1 MSNMIVILNLTNLF
15 LKRVSSIIVVFLFFL
30 SLPLYAEGV
39 DWNSTAQ
46 RIEEVLNSSMESYK
60 DGRVDEAKKAVT
72 DAYFNLFEGEG
83 METAVRVYLSEQRV
97 YELEAMF
104 RNIRNAITARTP
116 VADVAGKVDSLVS
129 ALRED
134 AERLPARGG
143 GQLDKKESPY

>member
-83 METAVRVYLSEQRV
+83 MENAVSLYISEARKS
-97 YELEAMF
+97 ELEGMF
-104 RNIRNAITARTP
+104 SDLRNSIAKNRP
-116 VADVAGKVDSLVS
+116 L
-129 ALRED
+129 
-134 AERLPARGG
+134 
-143 GQLDKKESPY
+143 